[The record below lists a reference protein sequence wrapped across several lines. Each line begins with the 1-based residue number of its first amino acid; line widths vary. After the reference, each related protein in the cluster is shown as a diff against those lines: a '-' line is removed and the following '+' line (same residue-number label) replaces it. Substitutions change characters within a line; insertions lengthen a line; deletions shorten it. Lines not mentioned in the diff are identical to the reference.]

1 MNNTPNNDTP
11 IADAKSGV
19 SLSLTLIKQWLK
31 VLFDKTHTNDIEDAL
46 STAKFLNLNEDE
58 KEIFATIKRIY
69 IAEMNGD
76 LIPDPSIREIYA
88 SMGGA

>member
-1 MNNTPNNDTP
+1 MNDQDTT
-11 IADAKSGV
+11 IKVTNGL
-19 SLSLTLIKQWLK
+19 SLSLVLIKQWLK

-46 STAKFLNLNEDE
+46 STAKFLTLDEDE
-58 KEIFATIKRIY
+58 REIFATIKRIY

-88 SMGGA
+88 SMGGV